1 MNDRSVFSKRL
12 LVNTNKSTQNSMQ
25 RSLILFQSAIKSN
38 STLETYGLAL
48 NRFRN
53 HFLIKNCDSLLKISP
68 SKILEMIEDFIIYR
82 KNEGCSRSTV
92 RNNLNALQLFFSMN
106 DVVCNWTKLKKMLPE
121 QKKIRGAI
129 PYKTEQIRQMLK
141 IFANSPKWFALLHYL
156 SASGA
161 RAGSIVEL
169 KIKHLG
175 DMPNGCKSVKVYAD
189 TKDEYHTFIHHEAV
203 NALNL
208 YLESRRKNGEIL
220 TADSWVFTRGRH
232 PTESLRS
239 GDITVRFLNS
249 FRNHID
255 LGETIDNRRDIEV
268 VHGLRK
274 RWNTIMKSNSN
285 INSNHVE
292 KMLGHSSTHSL
303 DNVYHKPL
311 LEQLFDE
318 YQKAIPDLIIDEKY
332 ELESKIQEQQNEI
345 DLLKEKDKQVEYLQK
360 TILQIQNNMLELQ
373 SRIAT

>member
-1 MNDRSVFSKRL
+1 
-12 LVNTNKSTQNSMQ
+12 MQ
-25 RSLILFQSAIKSN
+25 RSLILFQSAIKSK
-38 STLETYGLAL
+38 STLEVYDLAL
-48 NRFRN
+48 NKFRN
-53 HFLIKNCDSLLKISP
+53 HFLIKNCDSLLKIQP
-68 SKILEMIEDFIIYR
+68 AKIQEMIEDYIIYR
-82 KNEGCSRSTV
+82 KNEGCSRSTI

-106 DVVCNWTKLKKMLPE
+106 DVVCNWVKLKKMLPE
-121 QKKIRGAI
+121 QKKIRGAV
-129 PYKTEQIRQMLK
+129 PYTTEQIRQMLK

-156 SASGA
+156 SSSGA
-161 RAGSIVEL
+161 RAGSIEEL

-175 DMPNGCKSVKVYAD
+175 DMPNGCKSIKVYAD

-208 YLESRRKNGEIL
+208 HLESRRKNGEIL
-220 TADSWVFTRGRH
+220 TPDSWVFPRGRNH
-232 PTESLRS
+232 TLPLRS

-249 FRNHID
+249 FRNRID
-255 LGETIDNRRDIEV
+255 LGEIIDNRRDIEV

-274 RWNTIMKSNSN
+274 RWNTILKSNPT
-285 INSNHVE
+285 INSNHAE

-332 ELESKIQEQQNEI
+332 KLESKIQEQQNEI
-345 DLLKEKDKQVEYLQK
+345 HLLKEKDKQVEQLQK
-360 TILQIQNNMLELQ
+360 TILEIQNNMLELQ
-373 SRIAT
+373 RRVKS